1 MVDKRHKSFEENVRD
16 LEKLVYPQRLSDY
29 FTIKYYQEKLTC
41 EQIGEELGISGSSVR
56 RYMKF
61 VGVDLRN
68 REQCMKRLH
77 DYTRGRKWDN
87 EEAKTNVSKSVKAS
101 YTPEL
106 RKQRSK
112 DNVRVWDS
120 MSEQEKK
127 NRCMPG
133 LLVMH
138 SRKRR
143 DIDG

>member
-1 MVDKRHKSFEENVRD
+1 MVDKRHKSFDENVRD
-16 LEKLVYPQRLSDY
+16 IEKLVYPQRLSDY
-29 FTIKYYQEKLTC
+29 FTIKYYQEKMTC

-87 EEAKTNVSKSVKAS
+87 EEAKINVSKGVKAS
-101 YTPEL
+101 YTSEL

-112 DNVRVWDS
+112 DNARVWDS

>member
-1 MVDKRHKSFEENVRD
+1 MVDKRHKSFDENVRD
-16 LEKLVYPQRLSDY
+16 IE
-29 FTIKYYQEKLTC
+29 
-41 EQIGEELGISGSSVR
+41 
-56 RYMKF
+56 
-61 VGVDLRN
+61 N
-68 REQCMKRLH
+68 REQCMK
-77 DYTRGRKWDN
+77 
-87 EEAKTNVSKSVKAS
+87 TNVSKDVKDS

-138 SRKRR
+138 SRKKE
-143 DIDG
+143 GC